1 MDFIK
6 TIIDVLKDFNAWS
19 VAFRLLLCV
28 IAGGIIGS
36 ERGKHG
42 SQAGLRTHILVC
54 VGSAITALTGVF
66 CATALG
72 VTGDV
77 GRISAQ
83 VISGIGFLGA
93 GMIIVKNNNVITGL
107 TTAAG
112 LWATA
117 AIGIALGYGFY
128 SGALI
133 GTLVCF
139 FTAAFL
145 TRLERNRKK
154 TVHIYIEINEATK
167 TGEIAEKLREL
178 LHNDLALIPSSPKS
192 AMPGNVGVDVVTS
205 KNEDPSLLRK
215 AIEEIDGVLFA
226 VWE

>member
-1 MDFIK
+1 MEIIK
-6 TIIDVLKDFNAWS
+6 TVINTLRDFNVWS
-19 VAFRLLLCV
+19 VFFRLMLCV
-28 IAGGIIGS
+28 FAGGIIGS

-54 VGSAITALTGVF
+54 LGSAITALTGVF
-66 CATALG
+66 CATVLG
-72 VTGDV
+72 VTGDA

-93 GMIIVKNNNVITGL
+93 GMIIVKNNNIITGL

-117 AIGIALGYGFY
+117 AIGIAIGYGFY
-128 SGALI
+128 SGAVI
-133 GTLVCF
+133 GMLLCF

-154 TVHIYIEINEATK
+154 SVHIYVEVNQATK
-167 TGEIAEKLREL
+167 AGDVAEKLRQL
-178 LHNDLALIPSSPKS
+178 LHNDLALIPSPPKS
-192 AMPGNVGVDVVTS
+192 STAGNVGFDVITS
-205 KNEDPSLLRK
+205 KSEEPSKLRK
-215 AIEEIDGVLFA
+215 IIEEIDGVLFA
-226 VWE
+226 IWE

>member
-1 MDFIK
+1 MEIIK
-6 TIIDVLKDFNAWS
+6 TVIDTLKDFNVWS
-19 VAFRLLLCV
+19 VLVRLILCV
-28 IAGGIIGS
+28 LAGGVIGS

-54 VGSAITALTGVF
+54 VGSAMTALTGVF
-66 CATALG
+66 LAVGLG
-72 VTGDV
+72 IGGDV

-93 GMIIVKNNNVITGL
+93 GMIIVKNNNMITGL

-145 TRLERNRKK
+145 TRLERNRKRS
-154 TVHIYIEINEATK
+154 VHIYVEVEKAHRAGDVAEA
-167 TGEIAEKLREL
+167 LREL
-178 LHNDLALIPSSPKS
+178 LHNDLALNPAQPKS
-192 AMPGNVGVDVVTS
+192 GTAGNVGFDVVTS
-205 KNEDPSLLRK
+205 KSEDPAVLRK
-215 AIEEIDGVLFA
+215 SIEEIEGVLFA

>member
-1 MDFIK
+1 MEIIK
-6 TIIDVLKDFNAWS
+6 TVIDTLQDFNAWS
-19 VAFRLLLCV
+19 VLVRLLICV
-28 IAGGIIGS
+28 IAGGIIGT

-54 VGSAITALTGVF
+54 VGSAITALTGLF

-133 GTLVCF
+133 GTLVCY

-154 TVHIYIEINEATK
+154 TVHIYVEINDVTK
-167 TGEIAEKLREL
+167 TGEIAEKLREIM
-178 LHNDLALIPSSPKS
+178 HNDLALVPAAPKS
-192 AMPGNVGVDVVTS
+192 SMAGNVGFDIVTS
-205 KNEDPSLLRK
+205 KNEDPSILRK
-215 AIEEIDGVLFA
+215 SIEEIEGVLYA

>member
-1 MDFIK
+1 MKFIK
-6 TIIDVLKDFNAWS
+6 IVIDTLKDFNLWS
-19 VAFRLLLCV
+19 VAVRLLLCV
-28 IAGGIIGS
+28 IAGGIIGT

-54 VGSAITALTGVF
+54 VGAAMTALTGVF
-66 CATALG
+66 IGASLG
-72 VTGDV
+72 VDGDV

-93 GMIIVKNNNVITGL
+93 GMIIVKNNNIITGL

-128 SGALI
+128 SGAVI

-154 TVHIYIEINEATK
+154 SIHIYVEVNEATK
-167 TGEIAEKLREL
+167 AGAVAEGLREL
-178 LHNDLALIPSSPKS
+178 LHNDLALNPAPPKS
-192 AMPGNVGVDVVTS
+192 GTAGNIGFDVITT
-205 KNEDPSLLRK
+205 KNEDPTRLRK
-215 AIEEIDGVLFA
+215 IIEEIDGVLFA